1 MSSLK
6 QKTLA
11 GLSWSFID
19 NFASQG
25 IAFVVQ
31 IILARLIDPDEFGV
45 VTMIAIFI
53 ALSITFIDSGFG
65 QALIRKKNCTQADYS
80 TVFFFNLAIG
90 IILYILLYFS
100 APFVADFFNEPRVT
114 SILRVAGLTL
124 IINAASV
131 IQLTLLIKNIDFK
144 TKTKISLS
152 AELLAGG
159 IAIVMAFRDFGIWSL
174 VARSVLVPLF
184 TAVFIWLSGQWY
196 PVWVFSTKSFKELF
210 GFGYKLLLSSLISTA
225 SRNIYS
231 LIIGKFFSAATLGF
245 YGQAEKFNNIFSST
259 LTTNIQR
266 VSYPVLA
273 SIQDDP
279 KKLKKGYR
287 KLIKSTMMVTF
298 SLMLGLAAVAEP
310 LMTLLIGERWLPC
323 VPYLQLM
330 CFASMLYPL
339 HAMNLNAITVKGRS
353 DLFLKL
359 EIIKQVIDVPLIFVG
374 IFLGVEA
381 LLIGAIV
388 MSFICF
394 FLNSHYSS
402 DLINYSTKEQL
413 WDILPLMLVAGVV
426 SAIIWGITFLNLND
440 GVTVIIQVIA
450 GAGLTIGIYE
460 AMRQPDYKELKQI
473 VLQTINKF
481 LKRDQLER
489 DQLDY

>member
-11 GLSWSFID
+11 GLSWSFAD

-25 IAFVVQ
+25 IAFTVQ
-31 IILARLIDPDEFGV
+31 VILARLIDPEEFGV

-90 IILYILLYFS
+90 IVLYILLYFS
-100 APFVADFFNEPRVT
+100 APLVADFFNEPRV
-114 SILRVAGLTL
+114 SPILRVAGLVL

-152 AELLAGG
+152 AELLSGG
-159 IAIVMAFRDFGIWSL
+159 IAIVMAFRGFGIWSL

-184 TAVFIWLSGQWY
+184 TAVFIWLSGKWH
-196 PVWVFSTKSFKELF
+196 PAWIFSIKSFKELF
-210 GFGYKLLLSSLISTA
+210 GFGYKLLLSTLINTA

-245 YGQAEKFNNIFSST
+245 YGRAEQFNNIFSST

-279 KKLKKGYR
+279 EKLKKGYR
-287 KLIKSTMMVTF
+287 KLIKSTMMVAF

-310 LMTLLIGERWLPC
+310 LITVLIGEQWLPC

-359 EIIKQVIDVPLIFVG
+359 EIIKQIIDVPLILIG

-381 LLIGAIV
+381 LLIGSIV
-388 MSFICF
+388 MSFACY
-394 FLNSHYSS
+394 FLNSYYSANLIHYS
-402 DLINYSTKEQL
+402 TGEQL
-413 WDILPLMLVAGVV
+413 WDILPLLTVAGAV
-426 SAIIWGITFLNLND
+426 SLLVWGVTFLHMNNWATLM
-440 GVTVIIQVIA
+440 IQVAA
-450 GAGLTIGIYE
+450 GAGLTVGIYE
-460 AMRQPDYKELKQI
+460 AMKQPDYKEMKQI
-473 VLQTINKF
+473 VLQTIHK
-481 LKRDQLER
+481 LV
-489 DQLDY
+489 